1 MDRDADRR
9 TEREASFSRLV
20 SAFTRKGYGAFQEA
34 MRPDVELEVPGS
46 SPLAGTRR
54 GWEEVGRYLATLG
67 QVLRSGEKP
76 ITFVH
81 EGNRMIVTH
90 VVSVLGPSHAV
101 EMSLVIAVAF
111 DEQGRVAEILVRP
124 DDQMLFDRVL
134 NAALGDFV
142 AS

>member
-1 MDRDADRR
+1 
-9 TEREASFSRLV
+9 
-20 SAFTRKGYGAFQEA
+20 
-34 MRPDVELEVPGS
+34 
-46 SPLAGTRR
+46 
-54 GWEEVGRYLATLG
+54 
-67 QVLRSGEKP
+67 
-76 ITFVH
+76 
-81 EGNRMIVTH
+81 
-90 VVSVLGPSHAV
+90 VSVLGPSHAV